1 MPAAG
6 QGGGGRLGGGGG
18 AGQGGVRIIDHLF
31 GILAKLN
38 MVEESSPIQNFCE
51 TMFSV
56 HLLVHLNLYFNE
68 NIVLVYLLVHQNK
81 FLTLFSV
88 FFLVHQFFFF
98 FSNL

>member
-18 AGQGGVRIIDHLF
+18 AGQGGVHVIDNLF
-31 GILAKLN
+31 GILAKLH
-38 MVEESSPIQNFCE
+38 MVEESSPIQFFCE

-56 HLLVHLNLYFNE
+56 HLLVHPNLYFNE
-68 NIVLVYLLVHQNK
+68 NIVLVHLMFHQNK

-88 FFLVHQFFFF
+88 FFFG
-98 FSNL
+98 